1 MEKKYKLGVFIF
13 RRDLRLYD
21 NSALILGSKLCNELL
36 PCFILDPRQIENN
49 PYRGEPAV
57 QFMVESIIS
66 LKNEIEKLGGKL
78 YIFYGHP
85 HEIISQ
91 LIEKIKIEAIFLNK
105 DYTPFSK
112 QRDELIKV
120 KADEKGIAFYI
131 KDDLL
136 LSSLRAILKDDGTP
150 ITVFSR
156 FYKKVVLSEPVPKPE
171 GLKEVNWFNQT
182 IGFEVSDETL
192 KRILKRYNK
201 AIALKGGRE
210 SGLKNLE
217 RAYNLC
223 RYADERDMLDA
234 NGTTML
240 SPYLKFGCL
249 SIREVY
255 WGITKN
261 HPDPTP
267 IIRQL
272 YWRDFFTL
280 IANYYP
286 EVFGNEFNK
295 TYRGMWWSHDEEMFT
310 RWTEGLTGFPIVDA
324 GMRELVQTG
333 WMHNRARLITASFL
347 TKDLHIDW
355 RWGEQFFAQNL
366 VDYDPSV
373 NNGNWQ
379 WCAGTGCDAQPYFRI
394 FNPWLQAKKFD
405 PQTKYIKKWL
415 PELKDFSSE
424 EIHNWDK
431 LSERMSIK
439 DVYPKPCVNHAE
451 EAEKTKLL
459 FRQFVI
465 ENPKI

>member
-21 NSALILGSKLCNELL
+21 NSSLILAGELCEKVL
-36 PCFILDPRQIENN
+36 PCFIFDPRQLENN

-57 QFMVESIIS
+57 QFMVESILS
-66 LKNEIEKLGGKL
+66 LKSELKKVGGKL
-78 YIFYGHP
+78 FLFYGYP
-85 HEIISQ
+85 HEVISR
-91 LIEKIKIEAIFLNK
+91 LIESVKVDSIFVNR

-112 QRDELIKV
+112 QRDEMIKQ
-120 KADEKGIAFYI
+120 KADEKGVAF
-131 KDDLL
+131 KFLDDLL
-136 LSSLRAILKDDGTP
+136 LSAPDSILNEDGTP
-150 ITVFSR
+150 IVVFSR
-156 FYKKVVLSEPVPKPE
+156 FYKRVISTQVVEKPKA
-171 GLKEVNWFNQT
+171 LKEINWFNGE
-182 IGFEVSDETL
+182 IEFAESDEFL
-192 KRILKRYNK
+192 KRVTGKYSSSV
-201 AIALKGGRE
+201 ALKGGRGSALE
-210 SGLKNLE
+210 ALK
-217 RAYNLC
+217 RAYGLNA
-223 RYADERDMLDA
+223 YAQEHDMLDV

-249 SIREVY
+249 SVREVY
-255 WGITKN
+255 WGLTSN

-286 EVFGNEFNK
+286 EVFGREFNNA
-295 TYRGMWWSHDEEMFT
+295 YRGIWWSHDEDLFT
-310 RWTEGLTGFPIVDA
+310 RWTKGLTGFPIVDA
-324 GMRELVQTG
+324 GMRELTQTG

-355 RWGEQFFAQNL
+355 RWGEKFFAQKL

-405 PQTKYIKKWL
+405 PEAKYIKKWL
-415 PELKDFSSE
+415 PELRE
-424 EIHNWDK
+424 LTPGEIHNWDK
-431 LSERMSIK
+431 VSGVRESGCK
-439 DVYPKPCVNHAE
+439 YPKPCVNHYE

-459 FRQFVI
+459 FKQFGKRS
-465 ENPKI
+465 P